1 MFARHIA
8 EIVDKLPS
16 IIGKYRGREEYRVFP
31 LGCVAAADGAGGGEG
46 QLCEVLRLP
55 FVSLLGDLE
64 AII

>member
-1 MFARHIA
+1 
-8 EIVDKLPS
+8 VDKLPS

-31 LGCVAAADGAGGGEG
+31 LGCVAAADGAGEG

>member
-31 LGCVAAADGAGGGEG
+31 LGCVAAADGAGEG